1 MSIVAAGQRR
11 YLFEKSLRYLFSY
24 DLPLEKGQ
32 TLDVPGGARLLLRLH
47 RDAGASDHQFEPR
60 RVYHVFEDRR
70 TEGNDAIEGQVES
83 FEERAFLPVSSEDK
97 AGMVEG
103 SIVIRTDDGAII
115 DSRYGGS
122 ISVRYPLRVR
132 RERNGTPWG
141 DGGANA
147 GADTPAPFRTNVFIA
162 PRFETSSGKYRWL
175 AERQCAGF
183 GVVEVTPDGQWRATY
198 DFYALK

>member
-1 MSIVAAGQRR
+1 MPIVAAGQRR
-11 YLFEKSLRYLFSY
+11 YLFEKQLRYLFSY

-32 TLDVPGGARLLLRLH
+32 ALDVAGGARLLLRLT
-47 RDAGASDHQFEPR
+47 AGGGKPDHQFEPR

-70 TEGNDAIEGQVES
+70 TEGNDAILGQVTH
-83 FEERAFLPVSSEDK
+83 FEERAFLPVSGEEK

-103 SIVIRTDDGAII
+103 SIVIRTDDGATI

-132 RERNGTPWG
+132 RERNGSTG
-141 DGGANA
+141 DNGAPMEK
-147 GADTPAPFRTNVFIA
+147 PAPFRTNVFIA
-162 PRFETSSGKYRWL
+162 PRFETSSQKYRWL

-183 GVVEVTPDGQWRATY
+183 GIVEVTPAGDWRATY